1 MLHLDNLSPQKRQ
14 ALQALT
20 QDFDP
25 QNPTIVVY
33 SGPSGVGKGVLRNAL
48 YTGKSDYGL
57 GYEAKP
63 WQHFQATV
71 SATTRPPRAGEFEG
85 IDYYF
90 MDSHHFTQKLE
101 SNEFLEFK
109 PSGSGDMYGTP
120 KSEIERIRQLGL
132 LPVLEIETEGKK
144 EIDKL
149 KPDYNVLSVF
159 VLPPASEDSRLKKE
173 LSAQVGITLA
183 EQPTLKPLLQALTI
197 PDLSG
202 QMATLYSRLN
212 QRNSENTEKRLLRLA
227 KAVEELK
234 EASHYDVAIVNGT
247 LGEAVPKLQAV
258 LETVY
263 EASQFPLQ
271 KQ

>member
-1 MLHLDNLSPQKRQ
+1 MLLLDSLNPQKRQ

-25 QNPTIVVY
+25 QKPTLVVY

-57 GYEAKP
+57 GYEGKP
-63 WQHFQATV
+63 WQAFQATV
-71 SATTRPPRAGEFEG
+71 SATTRPPRAGEIKG
-85 IDYYF
+85 VDYYF
-90 MDSHHFTQKLE
+90 LDSDTFRKKVETR
-101 SNEFLEFK
+101 EFLEFK
-109 PSGSGDMYGTP
+109 SSGSGDMYGTP
-120 KSEIERIRQLGL
+120 KSEVARIHQLGL

-149 KPDYNVLSVF
+149 KTDYNILSVF
-159 VLPPASEDSRLKKE
+159 VLPPSSEDKSLKQE

-202 QMATLYSRLN
+202 QITTLYSRLN
-212 QRNSENTEKRLLRLA
+212 TRNSENTQKRLLRLA
-227 KAVEELK
+227 KAVEELQ
-234 EASHYDVAIVNGT
+234 EASHYDVAIVNDT
-247 LGEAVPKLQAV
+247 LAEAVPKLQAV
-258 LETVY
+258 FETVY
-263 EASQFPLQ
+263 NASQTQ
-271 KQ
+271 TTT

>member
-1 MLHLDNLSPQKRQ
+1 MLLLETLDPQARQ

-25 QNPTIVVY
+25 QKPTIVVY

-57 GYEAKP
+57 GYESQP
-63 WQHFQATV
+63 WQQFQATV
-71 SATTRPPRAGEFEG
+71 SATTRHPRTGEIEG
-85 IDYYF
+85 VDYYF
-90 MDSHHFTQKLE
+90 LDSNTFTKKVKTQD
-101 SNEFLEFK
+101 FLEFK

-120 KSEIERIRQLGL
+120 KSEIERIRQLAL

-149 KPDYNVLSVF
+149 KPDYNILSVF
-159 VLPPASEDSRLKKE
+159 VLPPASDDVTLKKE

-183 EQPTLKPLLQALTI
+183 KQPTLKPLLQALTI

-202 QMATLYSRLN
+202 QMTTLYSRLN

-234 EASHYDVAIVNGT
+234 EALHYDVAIVNDT
-247 LGEAVPKLQAV
+247 LTEAIPKLQAV

-263 EASQFPLQ
+263 IASHT
-271 KQ
+271 